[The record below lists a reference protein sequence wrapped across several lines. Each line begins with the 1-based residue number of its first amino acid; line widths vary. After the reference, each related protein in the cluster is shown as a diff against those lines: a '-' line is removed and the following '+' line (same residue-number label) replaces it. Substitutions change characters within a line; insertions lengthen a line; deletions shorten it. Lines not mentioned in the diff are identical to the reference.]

1 MFKNI
6 PVQFYFLLIDHM
18 RELLSLC
25 LLVMLPVAGYGYDA
39 KIDGIYYNLKS
50 TNHTA
55 TVTYRDQNYV
65 SYAGEVV
72 VPDSVEYNGET
83 YTVTAI
89 GAYAF
94 KACGSLTA
102 VSLPNSITNIYNHAF
117 GSCSALTEI
126 VIPQNVKQIYDC
138 TFEYCTSLT
147 SITLPEG
154 LTGIGSSAFEFCTSL
169 QTIELPQGLTSI
181 AASAFNKCQLLG
193 EITIPDGVTNIEDRT
208 FNGCSALRAVNLP
221 KNLVG
226 IGEGAFEECSLLT
239 SVTLPASITI
249 IGNGAFTSK
258 ALTVTV
264 LGEDPAVLSNNAFDK
279 STLFLV
285 PDVDRYKA
293 AWSGYDFIAPLNGA
307 AATVHLEAMSDK
319 SALQH
324 TLGLDSLKKITSLTI
339 SGTINGYDIMMM
351 RNQMPNLLDIDLR
364 DARIVAN
371 DYEYTQGYHS
381 KQDTLTAYSFTGT
394 GTHIRKAVL
403 PNSVV
408 WIEQNVFNTPY
419 LREIV
424 LPENLLAIGDST
436 FYGYSALHSVTLP
449 ETLTTIGKS
458 AFQGAG
464 LTAVVIPANVERIGE
479 QTFAGGVVRAAHSA
493 SSPEDLINSYGTN
506 NNPESHFPL
515 DRPYSGGALQ
525 TLYIPK
531 NSKLTTISAF
541 AFAGNNNLRNVSI
554 VCDSIQSIGIG
565 AFYYC
570 YLDTVILPPH
580 LTELNTLSFGACT
593 GLKFVAM
600 PNTLTEVAANAFV
613 GCKNLDNIQFPK
625 KLQKIGHHAFA
636 DCTNLRNVDIPG
648 LVTDI
653 EDYAFKDCQVKS
665 VYSYLFD
672 PFTIGQNTFS
682 PYANAN
688 ATLYVPNVEDTEMKY
703 LYDTQWSQFLHRER
717 MDKDFVYDDFYGT
730 GDITIRCEDDPLKGN
745 PNALL
750 YPGAGLT
757 IEDGECDTTGIG
769 NIVIGSDGDEAWGAV
784 IAGCNLRVDSLIQ
797 NISIMGK
804 KWYFLG
810 FPFEVRI
817 ADIHANAKYV
827 IYEYDGQI
835 RAERDTTGWKRIPAG
850 QEYLYPGHGYI
861 FQFNFALSGDISIV
875 VPTPDFCQLI
885 EKIILKYFPADK
897 ANNSSWNYASNPF
910 LGYYNIDDLNLSA
923 PITVWD
929 VATGNYRTVRP
940 GDDEYYFSPY
950 EGFFLQNADKKDAEL
965 TFDRSKAMTKQQ
977 MDEQRRQ
984 HKQAA
989 ARTPREETGRRLIEL
1004 SLGSETASDKTRI
1017 VINDGACLGY
1027 DMGADAAKFMTTD
1040 NSIPQV
1046 FSYDNDNI
1054 EYAINERP
1062 MGTGTIELG
1071 VRLPKA
1077 GMYTISAMRMDT
1089 AFYLLD
1095 REQDRLH
1102 DFADGDYIFSAG
1114 AGMHTNRFALVRS
1127 RTPQGIDNTAD
1138 DVRVEPTENGLY
1150 IQGSKSV
1157 EVYNAAGVLVA
1168 TGNGVLPLPTG
1179 VYMVVAG
1186 SRTIKC
1192 VVK

>member
-1 MFKNI
+1 MKK
-6 PVQFYFLLIDHM
+6 V
-18 RELLSLC
+18 LSFC
-25 LLVMLPVAGYGYDA
+25 LLLTVSAAVFAYTA
-39 KIDGIYYNLKS
+39 KIDGIYYNLNS
-50 TNHTA
+50 TDHTA
-55 TVTYRDQNYV
+55 TVTYRDRNYV

-72 VPDSVEYNGET
+72 VPESVEYNGET

-89 GAYAF
+89 GSRAF
-94 KACGSLTA
+94 QACASLTA
-102 VSLPNSITNIYNHAF
+102 VSLPNSISNIYDYAF
-117 GSCSALTEI
+117 NNCSGLTEI
-126 VIPQNVKQIYDC
+126 IIPQNVTQIYDR
-138 TFEYCTSLT
+138 TFEDCTALT
-147 SITLPEG
+147 SVTLPEG
-154 LTGIGSSAFEFCTSL
+154 LTGIGSSAFEYCISL
-169 QTIELPQGLTSI
+169 RTIALPESITSI
-181 AASAFNKCQLLG
+181 ATLAFYQCQSLT
-193 EITIPDGVTNIEDRT
+193 EITIPDKVTNIEDRT
-208 FNGCSALRAVNLP
+208 FDGCSALRSVNLP

-226 IGEGAFEECSLLT
+226 IGGMAFNGCSLLT
-239 SVTLPASITI
+239 TITLPANITV
-249 IGNGAFTSK
+249 IGNDAFTSK

-264 LGEDPAVLSNNAFDK
+264 LGEEPAALSNNAFDK
-279 STLFLV
+279 NTLFLV
-285 PDVDRYKA
+285 PDVGKYKA

-307 AATVHLEAMSDK
+307 AAIVHLEAMSDK
-319 SALQH
+319 SALQQ

-364 DARIVAN
+364 DARILAN
-371 DYEYTQGYHS
+371 SYEYTKGYHS

-408 WIEQNVFNTPY
+408 WIEPNVLNTPY
-419 LREIV
+419 LQEIV
-424 LPENLLAIGDST
+424 LPENLQAIGDST
-436 FYGYSALHSVTLP
+436 FYGYSALHSVTFP
-449 ETLTTIGKS
+449 ETLTAIGKS
-458 AFQGAG
+458 AFQGTG
-464 LTAVVIPANVERIGE
+464 LTDVVIPEDVKNIGN
-479 QTFAGGVVRAAHSA
+479 QAFAGNTVRYAHTNII
-493 SSPEDLINSYGTN
+493 PNHIVDSYGTN
-506 NNPESHFPL
+506 NNPESNFPL
-515 DRPYSGGALQ
+515 DSPYSGGALQ

-541 AFAGNNNLRNVSI
+541 AFAGNNNLQKVSI
-554 VCDSIQSIGIG
+554 LCDSIQSIGIG

-580 LTELNTLSFGACT
+580 LAELNTLSFGACT

-600 PNTLTEVAANAFV
+600 PNTLTKIAANAFV

-703 LYDTQWSQFLHRER
+703 LYDTQWSQFIHRER

-757 IEDGECDTTGIG
+757 IEEGECDTTGIG
-769 NIVIGSDGDEAWGAV
+769 NIVIGSDGDEAWGSV

-797 NISIMGK
+797 NISIIGK

-835 RAERDTTGWKRIPAG
+835 RAERDTTGWKRVPKE

-861 FQFNFALSGDISIV
+861 FLFNFATGGDISIV
-875 VPTPDFCQLI
+875 VPSPDFCHLI
-885 EKIILKYFPADK
+885 ENIILKFFPADK
-897 ANNSSWNYASNPF
+897 ASNTSWNYASNPF
-910 LGYYNIDDLNLSA
+910 LGYYNISDLNTTA
-923 PITVWD
+923 PITIWD
-929 VATGNYRTVRP
+929 VATSNYRTVRP

-950 EGFFLQNADKKDAEL
+950 EGFFLQNAETKDTEL

-977 MDEQRRQ
+977 MDEQRQRR
-984 HKQAA
+984 KQSAA
-989 ARTPREETGRRLIEL
+989 YTQEPNKERAIINLVL
-1004 SLGSETASDKTRI
+1004 ASERASDDTRI
-1017 VINDGACLGY
+1017 VINGEAGLEY
-1027 DMGADAAKFMTTD
+1027 DLGADAAKFMTTD
-1040 NSIPQV
+1040 NSIPQI
-1046 FSYDNDNI
+1046 FSYDEDNV

-1077 GMYTISAMRMDT
+1077 GMYTISAVRMDT

-1114 AGMHTNRFALVRS
+1114 AGMHTSRFALVRS
-1127 RTPQGIDNTAD
+1127 RTPQGTDTPTD
-1138 DVRVEPTENGLY
+1138 DMRIEPAANGLY
-1150 IQGSKSV
+1150 IQGSKPV
-1157 EVYNAAGVLVA
+1157 EVYSA
-1168 TGNGVLPLPTG
+1168 TGMLVGKNVQNGLLPLPAG

-1186 SRTIKC
+1186 DKAWKYI
-1192 VVK
+1192 VK